1 MKNILY
7 FVIATFIV
15 WVSGCIYEIVKCDKR
30 KEYSAVFSVS
40 TILLTLECGCILIL
54 YIVKTVINI

>member
-1 MKNILY
+1 MENILY

-15 WVSGCIYEIVKCDKR
+15 WVSSCIYELVKLDKR

-40 TILLTLECGCILIL
+40 TMLLILELGCILIF
-54 YIVKTVINI
+54 YIVKTVISI